1 MQLRAGDL
9 EVKLLLFA
17 IQKTTSFEK
26 MLAQRFSNSS
36 YLESVRLADTNV
48 NASSSFNSVSQSVSQ
63 SPSICS
69 IASEGDLGTMMVY
82 DLFPSLLQLM
92 PSKPPPVQQSEEEE
106 VRWGCNLHCCTC
118 TCMWW
123 AMASCNTVLCF

>member
-48 NASSSFNSVSQSVSQ
+48 NASSSFNSVSQSVSLPQ
-63 SPSICS
+63 F
-69 IASEGDLGTMMVY
+69 AV
-82 DLFPSLLQLM
+82 LQ
-92 PSKPPPVQQSEEEE
+92 
-106 VRWGCNLHCCTC
+106 VRVTC
-118 TCMWW
+118 E
-123 AMASCNTVLCF
+123 L